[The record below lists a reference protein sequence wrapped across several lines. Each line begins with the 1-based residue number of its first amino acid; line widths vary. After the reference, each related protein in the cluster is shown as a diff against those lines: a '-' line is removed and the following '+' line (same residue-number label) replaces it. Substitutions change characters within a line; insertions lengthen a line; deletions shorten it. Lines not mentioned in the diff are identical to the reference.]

1 MFCFCLAAIS
11 VFGQSPVGI
20 FLGELNGGMGGKLR
34 LGLEVKQAADGK
46 LAGEMTSV
54 DQGYAKLLASS
65 VVIEGKTLKMAFGMI
80 NASYEGTLSDDANT
94 LTGKWMQGAGIELVL
109 KRVAALPRPAR
120 PQEPRPP
127 FPYDSEDLSFAGGA
141 ADVTLA
147 GTLTKPK
154 GAGKFGAVVLVSGS
168 GPQDRNEELALH
180 RPFLLWADT
189 LTRAGI
195 AVLRYDD
202 RGTAKST
209 GKFKGA
215 TTVDFAKDVAAA
227 VAYLR
232 SRQDIDPGKI
242 VVMGHS
248 EGGVIAPIVAADDA
262 KLAGIVLLAGT
273 GVTGEKV
280 LRRQLPD
287 INRAAGMSEEMAT
300 SNAKMNLEKMEAN
313 LAMDPWLANFWVY
326 DPATALKK
334 VKCPVL
340 ALNGAMDKQ
349 VNAEVNLGA
358 IEAALKE
365 AGNKN
370 VTARILPKLN
380 HLFQT
385 AITGAGQ
392 EYGKIEETVAP
403 IALDEVTQW
412 LKKTLATK

>member
-1 MFCFCLAAIS
+1 MLAMS

-20 FLGELNGGMGGKLR
+20 FLGEINGGMVGKLR
-34 LGLEVKQAADGK
+34 LGLEVRQGADGQ
-46 LAGEMTSV
+46 LAGEMISV

-65 VVIEGKTLKMAFGMI
+65 VVIEGKTLKMAFGVI

-94 LTGKWMQGAGIELVL
+94 LTGKWTQGTGIDLVL

-141 ADVTLA
+141 VDVTLA

-180 RPFLLWADT
+180 KPFLLWADT
-189 LTRAGI
+189 LTHAGI

-215 TTVDFAKDVAAA
+215 TTADFAKDAAAA

-232 SRQDIDPGKI
+232 SRQDIDPAKI

-248 EGGVIAPIVAADDA
+248 EGGVIAPMVAANDA

-370 VTARILPKLN
+370 VTARMLPKLN

-385 AITGAGQ
+385 AVTGAGQ
-392 EYGKIEETVAP
+392 EYAKIEETVAP